1 MALNFILIFDKPV
14 LPLNK
19 NSNLILMLN
28 FNGDYTRVKH
38 LHYSKGTYF
47 IVFLNAIFRS
57 ENDPWPTGQVNLNGT
72 ILNYCLGSPEG
83 KDILN
88 FVCQKD
94 QNRAFFD
101 DKNIN
106 FILVSYN
113 KAKDI
118 VRIMVIT

>member
-1 MALNFILIFDKPV
+1 MQSI
-14 LPLNK
+14 
-19 NSNLILMLN
+19 S
-28 FNGDYTRVKH
+28 GDYLNQKTQFYTKNEHFVE
-38 LHYSKGTYF
+38 F
-47 IVFLNAIFRS
+47 INPIFRS
-57 ENDPWPTGQVNLNGT
+57 ENDPWPSGQVNLNGT
-72 ILNYCLGSPEG
+72 VLNYYLGSPEG